1 MKKIKLDKKYTK
13 IALYCFAVLAACI
26 LLMRFLDNISPF
38 FGAVGTFVDKVTD
51 ILITFIYGFFIAFFF
66 TPLVNFLEKFIGA
79 YSDRLSAR
87 PQTLRNLTILIT
99 YAIFIGCFIWLMIY
113 MVPTVTDSFRALFET
128 LPSNLDSLIESLPEM
143 LSGFDEDTRETVI
156 GAITP
161 LADPL
166 EEQLAN
172 IPALIEE
179 HMNSDNVMDFLNNT
193 VDVVMTVINF
203 IIGIII
209 SFYMLSTK
217 ESIAANGKKLC
228 YAVLE
233 TGTADRF
240 IQNMQRVN
248 VIFQNFV
255 LGKLLDALVLGVMCF
270 VGMAILR
277 ITYAVV
283 ISVIIGVSNMIPYV
297 GPFIGTIPA
306 VFIVLLVSP
315 IKAL

>member
-99 YAIFIGCFIWLMIY
+99 YAIFIGCFVWLMIY

-143 LSGFDEDTRETVI
+143 LSGFDEDTR
-156 GAITP
+156 G
-161 LADPL
+161 
-166 EEQLAN
+166 
-172 IPALIEE
+172 
-179 HMNSDNVMDFLNNT
+179 
-193 VDVVMTVINF
+193 
-203 IIGIII
+203 
-209 SFYMLSTK
+209 
-217 ESIAANGKKLC
+217 
-228 YAVLE
+228 
-233 TGTADRF
+233 DRHRRHY
-240 IQNMQRVN
+240 NPR
-248 VIFQNFV
+248 
-255 LGKLLDALVLGVMCF
+255 
-270 VGMAILR
+270 
-277 ITYAVV
+277 
-283 ISVIIGVSNMIPYV
+283 
-297 GPFIGTIPA
+297 
-306 VFIVLLVSP
+306 
-315 IKAL
+315 

>member
-1 MKKIKLDKKYTK
+1 
-13 IALYCFAVLAACI
+13 
-26 LLMRFLDNISPF
+26 
-38 FGAVGTFVDKVTD
+38 
-51 ILITFIYGFFIAFFF
+51 
-66 TPLVNFLEKFIGA
+66 
-79 YSDRLSAR
+79 
-87 PQTLRNLTILIT
+87 
-99 YAIFIGCFIWLMIY
+99 MIY

-156 GAITP
+156 GAITT

-179 HMNSDNVMDFLNNT
+179 HMNGDNVMDFLNNT

-255 LGKLLDALVLGVMCF
+255 RK
-270 VGMAILR
+270 
-277 ITYAVV
+277 T
-283 ISVIIGVSNMIPYV
+283 S
-297 GPFIGTIPA
+297 
-306 VFIVLLVSP
+306 
-315 IKAL
+315 